1 MWKKKIKN
9 SKLSFFLIAVIL
21 MVTSSLLST
30 SRIFIDN
37 INNSITDYYSNPK
50 FPDVY
55 LFNSS
60 KKEMKLLE
68 EKASEGKIIKDLQEY
83 KAMYSSMNI
92 NKLNNEKFNEDRNLI
107 ISIKNIKDLNWKL
120 TILEGENNPSPG
132 HGEIWI
138 SKILA
143 DKKDL
148 RLNDIIEIDKANGSK
163 FKVSAII
170 NDSQNASLANP
181 AKIMYINEKDVNLFD
196 KEVTGEFAVFK
207 YASEKED
214 VTKYIHDNFASNK
227 YYMEKYYL
235 ILNQLADTGLVS
247 VVMTLAGILTLIS
260 GIIVVMFTLRNNLKK
275 EVKSIGT
282 YKALGFK
289 ASEIKKI
296 YSKAYLFVGVIST
309 TIGVAISF
317 PAAYI
322 LQKNILKYLGD
333 FGYNIR
339 YLIIGGIII
348 AFFNVIIQ
356 LFVTLELRKIKKI
369 SPIEAISMTGN
380 PKGGNR
386 SWVLFRNT
394 NNPIALSINDILK
407 DRRLSLNVCV
417 ITTIYMFTT
426 LLFIN
431 TNHMFAVSNENAN
444 IWLNLHKT
452 TATINTNITSQEMEN
467 DIVNY
472 LNKDRK
478 VENYGYGLYLNAG
491 NYIKYDSE
499 KYGAL
504 DVYAIESFSTYD
516 NLGFEIYEGRLPG
529 KFNEINVSI
538 QMLSDTNLKI
548 GDKMN
553 FKINGKDEEF
563 LIVGSFGSIK
573 YGGRNVRL
581 LNEAMKHYNFKPDYN
596 TIVVQLENKKYYDDF
611 KKDFEKKFKG
621 TSVQADLGNYNQLLK
636 DMTSMVPPVVT
647 IISVFMLILSA
658 LNIITIISIIM
669 MDERRKIGIQKALGF
684 TSRFLK
690 VRILSRIA
698 ILTLVGIAAAI
709 CMHEIISKP
718 LIELVITSP
727 NAIIFSLT
735 KTILYCF
742 VTFFVMLLFAFIGT
756 LRIERINAIELMEE

>member
-9 SKLSFFLIAVIL
+9 SKLSFLLIAVIL

-30 SRIFIDN
+30 SRIFIDS
-37 INNSITDYYSNPK
+37 INNSISDYYSNSA

-60 KKEMKLLE
+60 KKEMKMLE
-68 EKASEGKIIKDLQEY
+68 EKASEGKIIKDFQEY
-83 KAMYSSMNI
+83 ESMYSAMNI

-107 ISIKNIKDLNWKL
+107 ISIKNIEDLNWKL
-120 TILEGENNPSPG
+120 TILEGDSKPSPEG
-132 HGEIWI
+132 GEIWI

-143 DKKDL
+143 DKKCL
-148 RLNDIIEIDKANGSK
+148 KLNDVIEIDKANGSK
-163 FKVSAII
+163 FKISAII

-181 AKIMYINEKDVNLFD
+181 TKIMYINEKDVKLFD
-196 KEVTGEFAVFK
+196 EEVRGGFAVFK
-207 YASEKED
+207 YASKKED
-214 VTKYIHDNFASNK
+214 VTNYIHDNFTSNE

-260 GIIVVMFTLRNNLKK
+260 GIIVVIFTLRNNLMK

-282 YKALGFK
+282 YKALGFS

-296 YSKAYLFVGVIST
+296 YSKAYLFVGIIST
-309 TIGVAISF
+309 AIGVAISF

-333 FGYNIR
+333 FGYSIR

-348 AFFNVIIQ
+348 VLFNIIIQ

-369 SPIEAISMTGN
+369 SPIEAITMTN
-380 PKGGNR
+380 TPKSSRR
-386 SWVLFRNT
+386 SWVLFKNT
-394 NNPIALSINDILK
+394 NNPIALSINDIFK
-407 DRRLSLNVCV
+407 NKRLSFNVCV

-431 TNHMFAVSNENAN
+431 TNHMFAVSNDNAN
-444 IWLNLHKT
+444 IWLDLHKT
-452 TATINTNITSQEMEN
+452 SATINTNITSQEMEK
-467 DIVNY
+467 DIANY
-472 LNKDRK
+472 LNNDEK

-516 NLGFEIYEGRLPG
+516 NLGFEIYEGRFPE

-538 QMLSDTNLKI
+538 KMLSDTNLKI
-548 GDKMN
+548 GDKMT

-581 LNEAMKHYNFKPDYN
+581 LNDAMKHYNIKPDYN
-596 TIVVQLENKKYYDDF
+596 TVVVQLKNQEYYDEF
-611 KKDFEKKFKG
+611 KRDFENSFKD
-621 TSVQADLGNYNQLLK
+621 TFVQANLGNYNQLLS

-647 IISVFMLILSA
+647 TISIFMLILSA

-669 MDERRKIGIQKALGF
+669 IDERRNIGIQKALGF
-684 TSRFLK
+684 TSKFLK

-698 ILTLVGIAAAI
+698 ILTSTGIAAAI
-709 CMHEIISKP
+709 FIHESISKP
-718 LIELVITSP
+718 LIQLVITSP
-727 NAIIFSLT
+727 NAIIFSPT
-735 KTILYCF
+735 KTIIYCSL
-742 VTFFVMLLFAFIGT
+742 TFFVMLLFAFIGT
-756 LRIERINAIELMEE
+756 STVERINTIELMEE